1 MKRIL
6 PILISVLVLS
16 SCASNTK
23 LMQRGNYDKVIHKTT
38 KKLMKKPNA
47 KYAAEMDRAYRL
59 ANERDLERI
68 TYLQRED
75 NPAFYEEV
83 MSRYTSLKLRQS
95 KVRTVTPITAEGKTY
110 DYEYIDYD
118 AKIIEF
124 KSKAADEHYRLG
136 KTLLEQPKTKMDFRD
151 AHYNLLRALE
161 LGGHNKF
168 PGIDQMIH
176 QARMMGISRVLV
188 VPVAQENAPVTRL
201 DLESLITFD
210 PTGLKGNEWI
220 EYHFINMT
228 QGVNYDYDIVVNIH
242 SIVTSPDQESEKRTN
257 YKAKS
262 TTEFE
267 YALDAA
273 GNVMEDTAGN
283 DIKIYKDVEATM
295 IETLK
300 EKTASIKGE
309 VVVIDRTGPNEL
321 TSMPVPFA
329 SSHKFTNTAYEII
342 GKAEAVPSEG
352 RAKTQ
357 IKELPFP
364 SEADLIKVCLEKAQP
379 VVRDAIIRSSNEYVK

>member
-1 MKRIL
+1 MKKIL
-6 PILISVLVLS
+6 PILISILVLS

-23 LMQRGNYDKVIHKTT
+23 LMQIGNYDKVIHKTT

-47 KYAAEMDRAYRL
+47 KFAMEMDRAYRL

-75 NPAFYEEV
+75 NPDFYEEV
-83 MSRYTSLKLRQS
+83 MSRYTSMKMRQS
-95 KVRTVTPITAEGKTY
+95 KVRTVTPLTVEGKTY
-110 DYEYIDYD
+110 AYEYVDYD

-124 KSKAADEHYRLG
+124 KSKAADEHFRVG
-136 KTLLEQPKTKMDFRD
+136 KMLLEQPKSKMDFRD
-151 AHYNLLRALE
+151 AHYNLLRARE
-161 LGGHNKF
+161 LGGNKF
-168 PGIDQMIH
+168 PGIEDMIH
-176 QARMMGISRVLV
+176 QARLMGISRVLV

-220 EYHFINMT
+220 EYHFINIT
-228 QGVNYDYDIVVNIH
+228 QGVNYDYDVVVNIN
-242 SIVTSPDQESEKRTN
+242 SIETSPDQETEKRTN

-262 TTEFE
+262 KTEFD

-273 GNVMEDTAGN
+273 GNVMKDTAGN

-295 IETLK
+295 IETHK
-300 EKTASIKGE
+300 EKTASIRGE
-309 VVVIDRTGPNEL
+309 VVVIDRTGPNEI
-321 TSMPVPFA
+321 TSMPVPF
-329 SSHKFTNTAYEII
+329 SSNHMFQNDSYEII

-379 VVRDAIIRSSNEYVK
+379 VVRDAIIRSSNEYVR